1 MADWGFFPLSSSYY
15 GVSHHELSDIEEVQ
29 PLPVLLIYKKD
40 WFMRTSSIPLTEAC
54 TDAIVFDR
62 VFLAVLR
69 KKGKDVHRMCIDIT

>member
-1 MADWGFFPLSSSYY
+1 MANWGFFPLSSSYY

-54 TDAIVFDR
+54 TDAIVFDSLSR
-62 VFLAVLR
+62 GIAQ
-69 KKGKDVHRMCIDIT
+69 KRMCTGCA